1 MTEKTTVE
9 AVIHD
14 TIQQSGPFMSNMDLA
29 REITLAIKK
38 HGYLLVHKDMIIPP
52 DWPHKGRNKI
62 MKDLGYDAR

>member
-9 AVIHD
+9 AVIYD
-14 TIQQSGPFMSNMDLA
+14 VLVKATVDMSNMDVA
-29 REITLAIKK
+29 RRIALEIKK

-62 MKDLGYDAR
+62 MKDLRL